1 MPTQPRPS
9 KLLNQI
15 DAARKFLAIKEAKKR
30 GQSVLFLNKLNK
42 KYIANPNGT
51 IDILPLN
58 DYKFKIYL
66 MKNNLTHILQEI
78 STDVEEI

>member
-1 MPTQPRPS
+1 MPTPPRPS

-15 DAARKFLAIKEAKKR
+15 NAARKFLAIKEAKKR
-30 GQSVLFLNKLNK
+30 GQSVLFINKLNK
-42 KYIANPNGT
+42 KYIANPNGS

-66 MKNNLTHILQEI
+66 IKNNLTHILQEI
-78 STDVEEI
+78 SSDMVDI